1 MNTKFIVNDY
11 ALIWNLLFQAS
22 ISENIYKIKQK
33 LWDTYRNEYNLTFKD
48 KIAIMKDYKNFIPS
62 DDTIYNIVLEK
73 KDYEKIK
80 KQAEKY
86 RKELMELWDKNN
98 KETNYLLK
106 NIIRKKI
113 SDYTVFVVSKELN
126 VVDQPISSSLVV
138 GKDIDKKDP
147 LNILLEINMKIIN
160 ANIKKYKD
168 KDLDFKNAI
177 IELAV
182 LNEYATRIT
191 KRSCYLAG
199 TPSLLALKRHLYPYW
214 LMYLGIKKE
223 EFNAYMMRD
232 KFVFET
238 EKYAYEKELKK
249 MNLEEFIDFCIRNQK
264 YIIRIPKE
272 EII

>member
-113 SDYTVFVVSKELN
+113 SDYTIFVVSKELN

-147 LNILLEINMKIIN
+147 LNILLEINMKKTLIL
-160 ANIKKYKD
+160 KM
-168 KDLDFKNAI
+168 L
-177 IELAV
+177 L
-182 LNEYATRIT
+182 LN
-191 KRSCYLAG
+191 
-199 TPSLLALKRHLYPYW
+199 
-214 LMYLGIKKE
+214 
-223 EFNAYMMRD
+223 
-232 KFVFET
+232 
-238 EKYAYEKELKK
+238 
-249 MNLEEFIDFCIRNQK
+249 
-264 YIIRIPKE
+264 
-272 EII
+272 